1 MAAKTFLCQS
11 LGMGIGMGLVF
22 VPTAIV
28 PLHHFKRQR
37 GLAMGIAIGGGSF
50 GGMIFPI
57 GKCSYYS
64 YIHACSLSARSST
77 VILL

>member
-1 MAAKTFLCQS
+1 
-11 LGMGIGMGLVF
+11 MGIGMGLVF

-28 PLHHFKRQR
+28 PLHYFERQR

-57 GKCSYYS
+57 GEYS
-64 YIHACSLSARSST
+64 
-77 VILL
+77 